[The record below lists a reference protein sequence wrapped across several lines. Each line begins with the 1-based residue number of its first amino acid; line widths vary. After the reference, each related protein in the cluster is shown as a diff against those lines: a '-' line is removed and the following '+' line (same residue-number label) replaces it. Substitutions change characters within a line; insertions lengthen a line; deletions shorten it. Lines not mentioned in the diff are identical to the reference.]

1 MVTSKKRR
9 ENDRRTYVIDTSVL
23 LADPAAMARFDEHE
37 VVLPVVVVTELEAK
51 RHHPELGY
59 FARQALR
66 LLDEYRIRFGRLDAP
81 IPIGELGGTL
91 RVELNHSDPGILPAG
106 FRLGDNDSRILA
118 VARNLQAEGYDV
130 TVVSKDLPLRIK
142 ASSVGLLAEEYRAEL
157 AITESGWTGMSE
169 LSLPAE
175 TVDELFTAESVDV
188 PEAAELPVH
197 TGLVLQSGKGKA
209 LGRVTPDGRVRLVR
223 GDREVFGVHGR
234 SAEQRI
240 ALDLLS
246 DPDIGIVSMGG
257 RAGTGKSALALCAG
271 LEAVLERR
279 QHRKVMVFRPLY
291 AVGGQDLGYLPG
303 TADEKMSPWAQA
315 VFDTLSAV
323 TSREVIEEVV
333 ARGMLE
339 VLPLTHIRGRSLHDA
354 FVIVDE
360 AQSLERN
367 VLLTVLS
374 RIGQDSRVVLT
385 HDVAQRDNL
394 RVGRYDGVVAVV
406 EKLKGHPLFAHITL
420 NRSERSPIAALVT
433 EMLEEGHI

>member
-1 MVTSKKRR
+1 MVTSKNRR
-9 ENDRRTYVIDTSVL
+9 EHDRRTYVLDTSVL
-23 LADPAAMARFDEHE
+23 LADPHALLRFDEHE

-66 LLDEYRIRFGRLDAP
+66 LLDEYRIRYGRLDAP

-91 RVELNHSDPGILPAG
+91 RVELNHSDPGVLPAG

-130 TVVSKDLPLRIK
+130 TVVSKDLPLRVK

-157 AITESGWTGMSE
+157 AITSGWTGMHE
-169 LSLPAE
+169 LQVAAQE
-175 TVDELFTAESVDV
+175 VDELFQSETVDLPDV
-188 PEAAELPVH
+188 EGLPVH
-197 TGLVLQSGKGKA
+197 TGLVLQSDRGKA
-209 LGRVTPDGRVRLVR
+209 LGRVTADGRVRLVR
-223 GDREVFGVHGR
+223 GDREAFGIHGR

-240 ALDLLS
+240 ALDLLL
-246 DPDIGIVSMGG
+246 DPDVGIVSMGG

-271 LEAVLERR
+271 LEAVLERQ
-279 QHRKVMVFRPLY
+279 QHQKVMVFRPLY
-291 AVGGQDLGYLPG
+291 AVGGQELGYLPG
-303 TADEKMSPWAQA
+303 TEAEKMSPWAQA
-315 VFDTLSAV
+315 VFDTLGAV
-323 TSREVIEEVV
+323 TSKEVIEEVV

-374 RIGQDSRVVLT
+374 RIGQNSRVVLT

-420 NRSERSPIAALVT
+420 TRSERSPIAALVT
-433 EMLEEGHI
+433 EMLEDGRA